1 MTGKVL
7 EGEFLNTARIE
18 LDQQLFV
25 FFACSVL
32 LEKVG
37 GIVERTDDR
46 FAIIGANWEN
56 CCL

>member
-1 MTGKVL
+1 MTGRVL

-18 LDQQLFV
+18 LDQQLLV

-37 GIVERTDDR
+37 EIVERTDDR
-46 FAIIGANWEN
+46 FAIVGANWEN
-56 CCL
+56 RCL